1 MLALQEFGITE
12 VSSNYCLY
20 EVTVENG
27 SVRQKLQPDDQ
38 TNLAE
43 RIGISSRYYIKNRM
57 SSDQLITDDV
67 ESELSKESIIHLL
80 DLSPMEAAMQ
90 LMVEDFTTF
99 QSIGEKRKKI
109 YIFLILSTNFQSCP
123 TYQFCLFFLQFC
135 LTFQFFLL
143 LFNFSFCSIFQFCR
157 IF

>member
-12 VSSNYCLY
+12 VSSNYSLY

-27 SVRQKLQPDDQ
+27 AVRQKLQPDDQ

-67 ESELSKESIIHLL
+67 ESDLSKVRNRTIVEEHEKLTIQIRIDG
-80 DLSPMEAAMQ
+80 DLSR
-90 LMVEDFTTF
+90 
-99 QSIGEKRKKI
+99 S
-109 YIFLILSTNFQSCP
+109 
-123 TYQFCLFFLQFC
+123 
-135 LTFQFFLL
+135 LL
-143 LFNFSFCSIFQFCR
+143 KMT
-157 IF
+157 

>member
-12 VSSNYCLY
+12 VSSNYSLY

-27 SVRQKLQPDDQ
+27 AVRQKRQPDDQ

-67 ESELSKESIIHLL
+67 EKELSNESVIHLL
-80 DLSPMEAAMQ
+80 DLNPMEAAMQ
-90 LMVEDFTTF
+90 VSSQKFVKF
-99 QSIGEKRKKI
+99 SR
-109 YIFLILSTNFQSCP
+109 NFHD
-123 TYQFCLFFLQFC
+123 FFLSSSWLKISRHFKA
-135 LTFQFFLL
+135 
-143 LFNFSFCSIFQFCR
+143 
-157 IF
+157 